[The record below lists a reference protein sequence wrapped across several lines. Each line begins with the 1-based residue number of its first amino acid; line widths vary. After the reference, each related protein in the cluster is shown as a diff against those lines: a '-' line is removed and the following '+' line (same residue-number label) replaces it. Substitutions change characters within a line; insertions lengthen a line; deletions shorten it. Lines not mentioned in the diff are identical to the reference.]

1 MTGIIAG
8 LITGIC
14 GSIVV
19 TVKETLFT
27 SLLVGGG
34 GLCNTIVNTVIA
46 GLGLNACCNIM
57 TGLSSGLSD
66 LINGVLMGAGVK

>member
-19 TVKETLFT
+19 AIKETLCT
-27 SLLVGGG
+27 PLLVGGG
-34 GLCNTIVNTVIA
+34 GTILNTVIS
-46 GLGLNACCNIM
+46 GLGLNACCNII
-57 TGLSSGLSD
+57 TGLSAGFTDIVNSALVS
-66 LINGVLMGAGVK
+66 AGVK